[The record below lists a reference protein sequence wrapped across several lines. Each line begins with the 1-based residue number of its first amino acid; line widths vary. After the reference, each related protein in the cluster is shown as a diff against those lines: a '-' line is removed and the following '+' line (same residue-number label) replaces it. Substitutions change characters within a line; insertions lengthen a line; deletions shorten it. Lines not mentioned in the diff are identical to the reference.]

1 MIPIS
6 LYTGFNQRP
15 SDLLTKKEPY
25 KKYFII
31 CEGANTETFY
41 FTNLIDNKRE
51 LGFRSTVDIIL
62 MEKTGEHK
70 NLSYA
75 KSLVKFAKDKRNELI
90 EKEIFNAETDV
101 IIVIFDLDIF
111 NAKVKDIDE
120 LFKEEDDHL
129 IFGFTNPE
137 FGLFLLLHIKNSY
150 NQIIKP
156 NEEIILNNQKIGNK
170 RPCEYYLWQ
179 QTNMNSKKNPLIGD
193 LSKELLMTI
202 EQEKYLNQDKEMC
215 LEKISSNIGQILE
228 KIIRDER

>member
-1 MIPIS
+1 
-6 LYTGFNQRP
+6 
-15 SDLLTKKEPY
+15 
-25 KKYFII
+25 
-31 CEGANTETFY
+31 
-41 FTNLIDNKRE
+41 
-51 LGFRSTVDIIL
+51 

-111 NAKVKDIDE
+111 N
-120 LFKEEDDHL
+120 EEDDHL

-137 FGLFLLLHIKNSY
+137 FKLFLLLHIKNSY

-193 LSKELLMTI
+193 LSKELLMAI

-228 KIIRDER
+228 KIICGDR

>member
-75 KSLVKFAKDKRNELI
+75 KSLVKF
-90 EKEIFNAETDV
+90 ETDV

-120 LFKEEDDHL
+120 IFKEEDDHL

-137 FGLFLLLHIKNSY
+137 FELFLLLHIKDSY
-150 NQIIKP
+150 NQVIKP
-156 NEEIILNNQKIGNK
+156 NEEIILNNQRIGNK

-193 LSKELLMTI
+193 LSKELLMAI

>member
-1 MIPIS
+1 MAFKSRLKCLFLKPIFCI
-6 LYTGFNQRP
+6 LFATFLHFAR
-15 SDLLTKKEPY
+15 
-25 KKYFII
+25 
-31 CEGANTETFY
+31 NTT
-41 FTNLIDNKRE
+41 
-51 LGFRSTVDIIL
+51 
-62 MEKTGEHK
+62 
-70 NLSYA
+70 
-75 KSLVKFAKDKRNELI
+75 
-90 EKEIFNAETDV
+90 
-101 IIVIFDLDIF
+101 VIFDLDIF

-137 FGLFLLLHIKNSY
+137 FELFLLLHIKNSY

-193 LSKELLMTI
+193 LSKELLMAI